1 MSEDPRS
8 ILDLTREE
16 VRQIT
21 AQDEECTPDVIRI
34 APVWPVAGSSGV
46 VITDE
51 GVVVVDT
58 GIPAGGPDRVRRIRE
73 RTDVPFH
80 TIIYTHGHGDHAGGV
95 GAFLED
101 AEKRGHPKPRIIA
114 HELVP
119 KRFDKYQMLQGRR
132 QYIGSLQFPGRR
144 RPVAPAGGQAGQPP
158 RYYYPD
164 ITYSDR
170 MDFQLGGLTFELYH
184 TMGETDD
191 ATWVW
196 IPERKVAIVG
206 DLLIGGCPNTGNPL
220 KEQRYTLEWAETMEL
235 IASKNPDF
243 IIAGAGPVVRGSLVQ
258 EVCLDTARF
267 LRYIQ
272 DEVVRLLNE
281 GCWIEEILERVKV
294 PEELMNKPWLAPT
307 YGHPVF
313 VIHDVYRRYT
323 GWYDGNP
330 SELFPSKDSEI
341 AAEVVGMIG
350 IEGLTARARQLKQEG
365 NPQLSLHI
373 IDFVIRGTEDIAKRK
388 EAMLLKAELLD
399 DKARIEP
406 SMIARHILQSG
417 ATITREQGESL

>member
-1 MSEDPRS
+1 MNEDPRS

-16 VRQIT
+16 VRQLT
-21 AQDEECTPDVIRI
+21 AQDEVCTPDIIRI

-73 RTDVPFH
+73 RTDAPFH
-80 TIIYTHGHGDHAGGV
+80 TIIYTHGHGDHAGGA

-101 AEKRGHPKPRIIA
+101 AEKKGHPKPRIIA
-114 HELVP
+114 HEMVP

-132 QYIGSLQFPGRR
+132 QYIGSLQFPGRQ
-144 RPVAPAGGQAGQPP
+144 RPAAPAGGQAGQPP

-184 TMGETDD
+184 AMAETDD

-330 SELFPSKDSEI
+330 SELFPSKSSEI
-341 AAEVVGMIG
+341 AAEVVRMIG
-350 IEGLTARARQLKQEG
+350 IEELTARVRQLKQEG
-365 NPQLSLHI
+365 NPQLGLHI

-399 DKARIEP
+399 DKARVEP

>member
-1 MSEDPRS
+1 MSEDPGS

-16 VRQIT
+16 VRQLT
-21 AQDEECTPDVIRI
+21 AQDEECTPDIIRI

-46 VITDE
+46 TITDE

-73 RTDVPFH
+73 RTDAPFH
-80 TIIYTHGHGDHAGGV
+80 TIIYTHGHGDHAGGA

-101 AEKRGHPKPRIIA
+101 AEQRGHPKPRIIA

-132 QYIGSLQFPGRR
+132 QYIGSLQFPGRQ
-144 RPVAPAGGQAGQPP
+144 RPAAPAGGQAGQPP

-184 TMGETDD
+184 AMAETDD

-235 IASKNPDF
+235 IASKNPEF

-272 DEVVRLLNE
+272 DEVVRLLND

-294 PEELMNKPWLAPT
+294 PEDLMNKPWLAPT

-330 SELFPSKDSEI
+330 SELFPSKSSEI
-341 AAEVVGMIG
+341 ATEVVRMIG
-350 IEGLTARARQLKQEG
+350 IEELMARTRQLKQEG
-365 NPQLSLHI
+365 NPQLGLHI
-373 IDFVIRGTEDIAKRK
+373 IDFVIRGAEDISKRK
-388 EAMLLKAELLD
+388 EAILLKAELLD
-399 DKARIEP
+399 DKARVEP

>member
-1 MSEDPRS
+1 MSEDHGRT
-8 ILDLTREE
+8 LDLTREE
-16 VRQIT
+16 VRQLT

-80 TIIYTHGHGDHAGGV
+80 TIIYTHGHGDHAGGA

-119 KRFDKYQMLQGRR
+119 KRFDKYRMLQGRR
-132 QYIGSLQFPGRR
+132 RYIGSLQFPGRQ
-144 RPVAPAGGQAGQPP
+144 RPAAPAGGQASQPP

-184 TMGETDD
+184 AMAETDD

-272 DEVVRLLNE
+272 EEVVRLLND

-294 PEELMNKPWLAPT
+294 PEDLMNKPWLAPT

-341 AAEVVGMIG
+341 AAEVVRMIG
-350 IEGLTARARQLKQEG
+350 IEELTARARQLKQEG
-365 NPQLSLHI
+365 NPQLGLHI
-373 IDFVIRGTEDIAKRK
+373 IDFVIRGAEDISKRK
-388 EAMLLKAELLD
+388 EAILLKAELLD
-399 DKARIEP
+399 DKAGVEP